1 MNRLSIAVAAM
12 CFATQSQASGLY
24 LYEVGTDDVGLAGAG
39 QAARA
44 QDASTVLT
52 NPAGM
57 SLLPDRTMSLGGQML
72 YGNARYE
79 LNDNA
84 ALNGNSP
91 GNVIGWFPGGSA
103 FYSQRVTDQLS
114 AGIGLFG
121 NYGLGLH
128 FGNWAGDNLIKDS
141 TLLAMTLM
149 PTLAWKYNDALSFGA
164 GMGINYGLLKLK
176 RSTANG
182 DNEQSDHDWALNGK
196 FGAIYQFTPQTRAGI
211 TYTSE
216 TKYHFNINGTVQFER
231 LNNSPSYTLPIAATV
246 NTPQQ
251 VMVSLYHDINRE
263 WAVMGDV
270 GWQDWSAY
278 SNSEIYAGNQRV
290 GDNQRLRDT
299 WHLALGTQFRPN
311 DDWTFN
317 TGVAFDSSFYRTQ
330 NDTSLTMPSGDTWR
344 WGVGARYQLDPASSI
359 GAAFEYAHID
369 SSQVASPL
377 VKGRYDNPAL
387 YFFGINYSRT
397 F

>member
-1 MNRLSIAVAAM
+1 MRHHFVLLSLV
-12 CFATQSQASGLY
+12 CCATSVQASGLY
-24 LYEVGTDDVGLAGAG
+24 LYEIGTDDVALAGAG

-57 SLLPDRTMSLGGQML
+57 SLLSGKNMNLGGQML
-72 YGNARYE
+72 YGNAKYQ
-79 LNDNA
+79 LSDDA
-84 ALNGNSP
+84 ALKGNSP

-103 FYSQRVTDQLS
+103 FYSQKVTDQLS
-114 AGIGLFG
+114 AGIGLYG

-128 FGNWAGDNLIKDS
+128 FGNWAGDSLIKDS

-149 PTLAWKYNDALSFGA
+149 PSLAWQYNERLSFGA
-164 GMGINYGLLKLK
+164 GLGINYGFLKLK
-176 RSTANG
+176 RQTSDG
-182 DNEQSDHDWALNGK
+182 EQSQSDHDWALNGK
-196 FGAIYQFTPQTRAGI
+196 FGMIYQFTPQTRAGL

-216 TKYHFNINGTVQFER
+216 TKYHFNINGTVQFDR
-231 LNNSPSYTLPIAATV
+231 LNNSPSYTLPIAASV

-251 VMVSLYHDINRE
+251 VMFSLYHDLNSQ

-278 SNSEIYAGNQRV
+278 SNSQIVVGDSRV
-290 GDNQRLRDT
+290 ADNQRLRDT

-311 DDWTFN
+311 ADWTFN
-317 TGVAFDSSFYRTQ
+317 TGIAYDSSFYRSQ
-330 NDTSLTMPSGDTWR
+330 QDTSLTMPSGDTWR
-344 WGVGARYQLDPASSI
+344 WGVGARYQLDSASSI
-359 GAAFEYAHID
+359 GGAFEYARIE

-377 VKGRYDNPAL
+377 LQGEYNHPSL
-387 YFFGINYSRT
+387 YFFAINYNRT